1 MGHGFQEIKSV
12 ERCPRNKYEWD
23 IQATHLNCTSLPK
36 NVTYHCVLN
45 ENGTGLI
52 EVCARPTIING
63 KQVNIFILQM

>member
-23 IQATHLNCTSLPK
+23 IRAKHRNCTSLPK
-36 NVTYHCVLN
+36 NATYHCVLN
-45 ENGTGLI
+45 ENGTGLM